1 MAQRAMVVLAGVV
14 LFISLPGQLFSQST
28 ENKTL
33 VISGIDSNIEGT
45 AAKQILTEAYQR
57 LGITIVLKTFPAE
70 RALLISNSG
79 VESDGELLRIS
90 GLGKDYPN
98 LVVVP
103 VAIVKTDVMAF
114 VKKTEFKVSGWQSLA
129 PYRIGIRLGVKFA
142 ENGTRGMNTQVVPT
156 DEQNFMKLEE
166 NRVDVVVAN
175 RLTGFRILK
184 EDQLRDIHPLEPPI
198 EQVQFFHY
206 LHKKNSSL
214 VPKIKKI
221 LEEMEAEGRIQAI
234 FDGVFAS
241 VAN

>member
-103 VAIVKTDVMAF
+103 V
-114 VKKTEFKVSGWQSLA
+114 
-129 PYRIGIRLGVKFA
+129 
-142 ENGTRGMNTQVVPT
+142 
-156 DEQNFMKLEE
+156 
-166 NRVDVVVAN
+166 
-175 RLTGFRILK
+175 
-184 EDQLRDIHPLEPPI
+184 
-198 EQVQFFHY
+198 
-206 LHKKNSSL
+206 
-214 VPKIKKI
+214 
-221 LEEMEAEGRIQAI
+221 
-234 FDGVFAS
+234 
-241 VAN
+241 